1 MSAAAGVAQRP
12 IAADVFTWPSDDPHL
27 IGSRCGACATVV
39 FPAQDGCPKCGT
51 PGMARTELSTS
62 GTLWT
67 WTSQDFLP
75 KSPYAGP
82 ETEADFGGYLVG
94 YVELPEGVRVIT
106 RLVDLHRA
114 DVEIGMALELAIV
127 PFTVDPDGTEVV
139 AYAFRPSAA
148 DRAVPS

>member
-1 MSAAAGVAQRP
+1 VTATTAARRPVAEGL
-12 IAADVFTWPSDDPHL
+12 FTWPDEPL
-27 IGSRCGACATVV
+27 RLLGSRCGACSTVV

-51 PGMARTELSTS
+51 TGMVVTELGRR

-75 KSPYAGP
+75 KAPYTGP

-106 RLVDLHRA
+106 RLVDIDRA
-114 DVEIGMALELAIV
+114 DVAIGMELELVAW
-127 PFTVDPDGTEVV
+127 PFTTDADGTEVV
-139 AYAFRPSAA
+139 AYAFRPVAS
-148 DRAVPS
+148 